1 VPIGDLGTAK
11 RQKEYAV
18 PELKPLLTGLVF
30 GESPRWHD
38 NRLWCVDMGAHE
50 VIALDL
56 EGNSEVIVR
65 VPTGLSAIDWL
76 PDGRMLIA
84 PWSGRHLLR
93 QEPDGSLVT
102 HTDLTSL
109 SEYAWNDMVVDG
121 RGNAYIGNLGWNFPN
136 GEFHPGILA
145 LVTAAGAARQVADD
159 LYFPNGMVVTPDN
172 STLIIAELRGGRLT
186 AFDIHPDG
194 SLSNRR
200 VWADLA
206 GAIPDGICLDAENAI
221 WYASLGPGKGPVRV
235 REGGQVVQGI
245 DDIEGGAC
253 FACMLGGTDG
263 RTLFLMVN
271 RAPDITHWGKSDAP
285 RTGRV
290 LTMEAPAAAAGWPR
304 N

>member
-1 VPIGDLGTAK
+1 M
-11 RQKEYAV
+11 

-38 NRLWCVDMGAHE
+38 QRLWCVDMGAHE
-50 VIALDL
+50 VIAADL

-102 HTDLTSL
+102 HADLTSL
-109 SEYAWNDMVVDG
+109 SEYPWNDMVVDG

-145 LVTAAGAARQVADD
+145 LVSPDGTARQVADD
-159 LYFPNGMVVTPDN
+159 LYFPNGVVVTPDN
-172 STLIIAELRGGRLT
+172 STLIIAELRGRRLT
-186 AFDIHPDG
+186 AFDINPDG

-206 GAIPDGICLDAENAI
+206 GTIPDGICLDAENTI
-221 WYASLGPGKGPVRV
+221 WYASLALQPGQGPVRV
-235 REGGQVVQGI
+235 REGGQVVQAI
-245 DDIEGGAC
+245 DGIEGGVC
-253 FACMLGGTDG
+253 IACMLGGTNG

-271 RAPDITHWGKSDAP
+271 RPGPPDVTQWGTSDAP
-285 RTGRV
+285 RAGRV
-290 LTMEAPAAAAGWPR
+290 LTIEAPAPAAGWPR

>member
-1 VPIGDLGTAK
+1 
-11 RQKEYAV
+11 V

-38 NRLWCVDMGAHE
+38 DRLWCIDMGARE
-50 VIALDL
+50 VIALNLD
-56 EGNSEVIVR
+56 GSSEVIVR

-93 QEPDGSLVT
+93 SEPDGSLVT
-102 HTDLTSL
+102 HADLTSL

-121 RGNAYIGNLGWNFPN
+121 RGNAYLGNLGWDFPK
-136 GEFHPGILA
+136 GEFRPGIVA
-145 LVTAAGAARQVADD
+145 LVTSDGTARQVADD

-172 STLIIAELRGGRLT
+172 STLIIAELRGRRLT
-186 AFDIHPDG
+186 AFDINPDG

-206 GAIPDGICLDAENAI
+206 GTIPDGICLDAENAI
-221 WYASLGPGKGPVRV
+221 WYASLAWDPGNGPVRV
-235 REGGQVVQGI
+235 REGGQVVQAI
-245 DDIEGGAC
+245 DGIEGGVC
-253 FACMLGGTDG
+253 VACMLGGTDG

-271 RAPDITHWGKSDAP
+271 RPGPPDVTQWGTSDAP

-290 LTMEAPAAAAGWPR
+290 LTIEAPSPGAGWPR